1 MRRVTRLRTA
11 ALIIGP
17 MVAILGIAG
26 VAISQ
31 LPALPALPAHAGGGA
46 LLPTELLTRAID
58 SATPNAAQ
66 LSRGQS
72 LVVAGDCMSCH
83 LRDGG
88 EPFAGGLGLNTP
100 FGVIYSSNI
109 TSDSQTGIGAWT
121 SEQFY
126 QAMHDGK
133 GVHDENLYPAFPYP
147 WFRRASRADD
157 DAILS
162 FLKTTPAVNYTPPK
176 NHLPFPLNIR
186 ASVGGWNML
195 FLKSAE
201 FQTDAAQ
208 SADWNRGAY
217 LVNGLGH
224 CGACHTPKNALGADK
239 SEQFLRGGD
248 LETWVAPDLTANP
261 RAGLGDWNIDDI
273 AEYLRAGR
281 NAHAA
286 AGGPMA
292 DVITYSTS
300 LMNDDDRRAIAT
312 YLKSQPA
319 SPTIAFSAPDG
330 QAMHRGAEIY
340 SDACTSCHLED
351 GVGQSRMFPPLK
363 ADAVLQQ
370 ADPAGLLHLILA
382 GTRIGPSAS
391 RPSPLA
397 MPSFAWKLSDQE
409 IADVSTFIRN
419 SWGNQAAPI
428 SESEVSEARR
438 KLNLETVHLT
448 ENSGDQN

>member
-1 MRRVTRLRTA
+1 MRRIT
-11 ALIIGP
+11 IGAV
-17 MVAILGIAG
+17 VAIFGVAG

-46 LLPTELLTRAID
+46 MLPTELLTRAID
-58 SATPNAAQ
+58 NATADSAQVA
-66 LSRGQS
+66 RGQY
-72 LVVAGDCMSCH
+72 LVAAGDCMSCH

-88 EPFAGGLGLNTP
+88 EPFAGGLPLNTP

-133 GVHDENLYPAFPYP
+133 GIHGENLYPAFPYP

-157 DAILS
+157 DAMLS
-162 FLKTTPAVNYTPPK
+162 FLKTTPAVNYTPPQ
-176 NHLPFPLNIR
+176 NHLPFPLSIR
-186 ASVGGWNML
+186 SAVGGWNL
-195 FLKSAE
+195 LYLDSHEYQADPGQSAE
-201 FQTDAAQ
+201 
-208 SADWNRGAY
+208 WNRGAY

-224 CGACHTPKNALGADK
+224 CGGCHTPKNLLGADK
-239 SEQFLRGGD
+239 SEQLLRGGD
-248 LETWVAPDLTANP
+248 LETWVAPDLTGNP
-261 RAGLGDWNIDDI
+261 RTGLGDWKIDDI
-273 AEYLRAGR
+273 AEYLRTGR
-281 NAHAA
+281 NARAA

-292 DVITYSTS
+292 EVITYSTS
-300 LMNDDDRRAIAT
+300 LMNDEDRRAIAT

-319 SPTIAFSAPDG
+319 SPTVAAKIPD
-330 QAMHRGAEIY
+330 QEAMRRGAGIY
-340 SDACTSCHLED
+340 SDACSSCHLED
-351 GVGQSRMFPPLK
+351 GVGQSRLFPPLGH
-363 ADAVLQQ
+363 DAMLQQ

-382 GTRIGPSAS
+382 GTRIGTSHRRPSPRS
-391 RPSPLA
+391 RPS
-397 MPSFAWKLSDQE
+397 FAGKLSDQE
-409 IADVSTFIRN
+409 IADGSTFIRN

-428 SESEVSEARR
+428 SDSQVSEARR